1 MISANSLPVYRT
13 LAIGVFFVAIIIVAV
28 LLLLPAAMLVET
40 DVWDKLE
47 HAGAFAGLALLG
59 CLAFPERT
67 SAMRLAVGL
76 VAFGSVCE
84 TLQMFV
90 PGRNASVE
98 DAIANTIG
106 ILIVS
111 GLWRL
116 GHYAINWRCTGK
128 QLSPKN

>member
-1 MISANSLPVYRT
+1 MIFANSLPLHRA
-13 LAIGVFFVAIIIVAV
+13 LAIGVFFVALLIVAV
-28 LLLLPAAMLVET
+28 LLLMPAAMLVET

-47 HAGAFAGLALLG
+47 HAGAFAGLTLLG
-59 CLAFPERT
+59 CLAFPER
-67 SAMRLAVGL
+67 SNAARLAVGL

-90 PGRNASVE
+90 PGRSASVE

-106 ILIVS
+106 VLIVS

-116 GHYAINWRCTGK
+116 GHYAITWRCSGK
-128 QLSPKN
+128 QVSAKN